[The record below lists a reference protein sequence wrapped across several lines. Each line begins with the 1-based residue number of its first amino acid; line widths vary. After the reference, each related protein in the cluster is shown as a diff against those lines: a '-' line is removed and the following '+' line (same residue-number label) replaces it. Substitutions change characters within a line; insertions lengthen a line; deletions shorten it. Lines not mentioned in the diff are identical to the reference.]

1 MPASIFS
8 CKAAIFE
15 LRKKIVVRLFT
26 NIMSSCSYLR
36 CITTLCRPVYY
47 HVHLVSSLNNLI
59 MMTLDLNPHR
69 LNCKNVILLPQ
80 HKAPFPSWKKRGSH
94 KIRDE
99 TNTFQFSQK
108 DLLNFLHIPKC
119 SWEFKRV
126 LWTAI

>member
-26 NIMSSCSYLR
+26 NIMSSSSYLR

-59 MMTLDLNPHR
+59 MMTLDLNPRR

-80 HKAPFPSWKKRGSH
+80 HKAPFPS
-94 KIRDE
+94 
-99 TNTFQFSQK
+99 
-108 DLLNFLHIPKC
+108 
-119 SWEFKRV
+119 
-126 LWTAI
+126 